1 MKTMKIN
8 LGKLNRAY
16 EFFNELNEKANNDN
30 VLVAGDVNALRV
42 KHRVSSN
49 AFKSAVTIGYFSKVK
64 HGRYKSNFGL
74 KFDPKHIR
82 EILEKEKE
90 LYPKVL
96 GTDKKEPTMIKVKKK
111 RAKRGTYKP
120 RKASVVKV
128 EEKYTGH
135 VMNPTQ
141 PMIAQNKTFS
151 IFWGLIKFNY

>member
-16 EFFNELNEKANNDN
+16 EFFNELNEKANSEN

-64 HGRYKSNFGL
+64 HGRYKSNFGV

-90 LYPKVL
+90 LYPK
-96 GTDKKEPTMIKVKKK
+96 GATMTKVKKK
-111 RAKRGTYKP
+111 RAKRGTYKAI
-120 RKASVVKV
+120 KKV
-128 EEKYTGH
+128 EKVQDNYAGDII
-135 VMNPTQ
+135 NPTQ
-141 PMIAQNKTFS
+141 PIVAQNKTFS

>member
-1 MKTMKIN
+1 MKIN

-82 EILEKEKE
+82 EILEKEKQ
-90 LYPKVL
+90 LYPK
-96 GTDKKEPTMIKVKKK
+96 EATMTKVKKK

-120 RKASVVKV
+120 TKAKVVKV